1 MCLDLEAKSDV
12 IRPLSFH
19 FSDRLPPHAGK
30 MSPQPPG
37 VPPPSWKGA
46 GQSPGTYSDWSG
58 LGYLPMPACWLLGNY
73 MICGQ
78 RKMLNAKQHWMSLPF
93 LKHLDHFK
101 FLTIHSGKIN
111 IHVPKSC
118 CVIIKILFLK

>member
-1 MCLDLEAKSDV
+1 MSSGLCLFISQTGFRHMQE
-12 IRPLSFH
+12 RCPQ
-19 FSDRLPPHAGK
+19 
-30 MSPQPPG
+30 QPPG

-111 IHVPKSC
+111 IRVPKSC
-118 CVIIKILFLK
+118 YVIIKILFLK